1 MHYILSTFS
10 TLFSAGR
17 SNQDSGSSCEVLLR
31 LRRPLHGLWG
41 YSRNWSG
48 TTQSTEFILV
58 PSIFVRTALSWTS
71 LSSWRFQK
79 AQETWPGRARQQKG
93 S

>member
-17 SNQDSGSSCEVLLR
+17 SNQIGGSGCGVLLK
-31 LRRPLHGLWG
+31 LRRPRHGLWG
-41 YSRNWSG
+41 YSRNCSG
-48 TTQSTEFILV
+48 TTQPTEFILV

-71 LSSWRFQK
+71 LSSWEFQE
-79 AQETWPGRARQQKG
+79 AQET
-93 S
+93 

>member
-41 YSRNWSG
+41 YSRN
-48 TTQSTEFILV
+48 
-58 PSIFVRTALSWTS
+58 
-71 LSSWRFQK
+71 
-79 AQETWPGRARQQKG
+79 
-93 S
+93 